1 MTTPI
6 TIVGNLTKDP
16 ELRFTPSGAAVCNIT
31 VAVGERIKNQA
42 TNEWEDGD
50 STFYEV
56 AVWNGTAENVAE
68 SLERGMRVI
77 VSGGLKGRKWEGKDG
92 AKGTS
97 LDITVGNDG
106 AVGPD
111 LKWATAKVT
120 RATKSGGN
128 GGNGGGQPQG
138 GYQNGQQNGQQGG
151 QPAYAGGGQASAP
164 VDPWGPP
171 GGAAPA
177 DEPPF

>member
-16 ELRFTPSGAAVCNIT
+16 ELRFTPSGAAVCNLT
-31 VAVGERIKNQA
+31 VAVGERVKNQS
-42 TNEWEDGD
+42 TGEWEDGE

-56 AVWNGTAENVAE
+56 SVWNSTAENVAE
-68 SLERGMRVI
+68 SLEKGQRVI
-77 VSGGLKGRKWEGKDG
+77 VMGGLKGRKWTSQQDPSKS
-92 AKGTS
+92 GTS
-97 LDITVGNDG
+97 LDINVGNDG

-120 RATKSGGN
+120 RAARNS
-128 GGNGGGQPQG
+128 GGGQTSQ
-138 GYQNGQQNGQQGG
+138 GQQGG
-151 QPAYAGGGQASAP
+151 QGGYAPPADDPWSTAPAPAGVGFGGGE
-164 VDPWGPP
+164 
-171 GGAAPA
+171 